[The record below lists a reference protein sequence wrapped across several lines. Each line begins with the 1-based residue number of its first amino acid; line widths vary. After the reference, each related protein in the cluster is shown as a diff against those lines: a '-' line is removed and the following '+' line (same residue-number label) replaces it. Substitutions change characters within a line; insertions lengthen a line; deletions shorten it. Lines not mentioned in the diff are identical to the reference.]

1 MASDPTPV
9 RIIIWCLPRTI
20 STALVKCLSTIEGL
34 EVWFEPFC
42 YSALAARTYK
52 FACGRDAPLVYEG
65 NEEALASAAAILSSV
80 IGSKIDADRI
90 AYATVKKDLES
101 ARGKYVLVK
110 DMAFAVRKDSTRAYI
125 PTGFRHVFLV
135 RHPVRAYS
143 SYRKAYLKMANLLRD
158 EGEETNDLSFD
169 LEVDDVALPSKT
181 FYKDLYSLWKYVRE
195 SGLDADPIVLDAD
208 DLLAR
213 PSEVLSK
220 FCRLVGLP
228 YSDSL
233 LQWDSSTAV
242 ADSWK
247 APGKAVAKDLVTMYE
262 TAMKSSRFMP
272 LSEPTPRGQLPNDV
286 VRLSDASMKSYEKLQ
301 KSKL

>member
-9 RIIIWCLPRTI
+9 RLIVWCLPRTI
-20 STALVKCLSTIEGL
+20 STAIVKCLSAIEGL
-34 EVWFEPFC
+34 EVWFEPLC
-42 YSALAARTYK
+42 YSALAARTYE
-52 FACGRDAPLVYEG
+52 FACGREAPLVYEG
-65 NEEALASAAAILSSV
+65 NEEAIASAAAILSSM

-90 AYATVKKDLES
+90 AYSTVKKDLES
-101 ARGKYVLVK
+101 AGGKYVLVK
-110 DMAFAVRKDSTRAYI
+110 DMAFAVRDDSTRAFI
-125 PTGFRHVFLV
+125 PAGFRHVFLV

-143 SYRKAYLKMANLLRD
+143 SYRKAYLKITNLLRD
-158 EGEETNDLSFD
+158 VGEETSFD

-181 FYKDLYSLWKYVRE
+181 FYEDLYSLWKYVRE
-195 SGLDADPIVLDAD
+195 SGLDPDPIVLDAD
-208 DLLAR
+208 DLLAK

-220 FCRLVGLP
+220 FCRQVGLP

-247 APGKAVAKDLVTMYE
+247 APGEAVTKDLVTMYE
-262 TAMKSSRFMP
+262 TAMKSSCFMP
-272 LSEPTPRGQLPNDV
+272 LTEPIPRGQLPNDV
-286 VRLSDASMKSYEKLQ
+286 ARLSDASMKFYEKLL

>member
-1 MASDPTPV
+1 MASDPTPI
-9 RIIIWCLPRTI
+9 RIILWCLPRTI
-20 STALVKCLSTIEGL
+20 STALIKCLSAIEGL
-34 EVWFEPFC
+34 EVWFEPLC
-42 YSALAARTYK
+42 YSALAASLYK
-52 FACGRDAPLVYEG
+52 IASGQDAPLVYEG
-65 NEEALASAAAILSSV
+65 NEEAIASAAEILSSV
-80 IGSKIDADRI
+80 IGSKVEADRI
-90 AYATVKKDLES
+90 AYATVKKELES
-101 ARGKYVLVK
+101 ANGKYVLVK
-110 DMAFAVRKDSTRAYI
+110 DMAFAVRDDSTRAYI

-143 SYRKAYLKMANLLRD
+143 SYRKACLKMAKRLKA
-158 EGEETNDLSFD
+158 EGEVDDLSFD
-169 LEVDDVALPSKT
+169 VEIEDIALPSKT
-181 FYKDLYSLWKYVRE
+181 FYEDLHSLWKYVRE
-195 SGLDADPIVLDAD
+195 SGLDPEPIVLDAD

-247 APGKAVAKDLVTMYE
+247 APGEAVAKDFVTMYE
-262 TAMKSSRFMP
+262 TAMKSSCFMP
-272 LSEPTPRGQLPNDV
+272 LSKLATRNQLPADV
-286 VRLSDASMKSYEKLQ
+286 ARLSDASMKFYQKLL